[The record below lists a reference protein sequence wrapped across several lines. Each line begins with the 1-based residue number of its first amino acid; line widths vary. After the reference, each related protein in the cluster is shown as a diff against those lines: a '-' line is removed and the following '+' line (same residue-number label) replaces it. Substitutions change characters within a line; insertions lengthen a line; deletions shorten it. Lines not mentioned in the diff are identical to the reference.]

1 MELFDNFDEKVYKKI
16 TDEEK
21 QKNDNNEFND
31 LFKQS
36 GEFKNHFYFENLTDN
51 EFFNASGVENSFVDF
66 YKKITKSG
74 VGTIILGGVYVEN
87 NKNKLPGLA
96 RISLDEKIMSAYKQI
111 VQMAHS
117 VSAKIFLKVKS
128 TYGRFNFGYQSLKLA
143 SNYGLDPE
151 NNQKILLRIS
161 DNICNEMINDLSQIS
176 LLSSIAGFDGIMI
189 DASHEN
195 VIGELSSQE
204 FNKRI
209 FGYYSE
215 TTDFLKKAL
224 KHIQTKNTSIILKLS
239 VASLMVKTKNNFN
252 YCKLSDNFNYKKFLN
267 DIIEYI
273 KLGVDGFEF
282 VFGTRE
288 NEFLSSFN
296 AFENEYIF
304 EDFFLKIRQYL
315 NENDIKNK
323 FGEDIIIL
331 YHDNFKNF
339 SKANKMVAEKQVDLI
354 DVTKNIYSD
363 IDFLKKLFL
372 KKSYLNCI
380 KCSECDKKAHFNN
393 KISCVVNPSLNDCN
407 EIINDGNKKIV
418 AVIGSGISGLV
429 CALTLL
435 KRGYLVHIY
444 EQKNELNFNGKLTT
458 IFGFD
463 KELEEFY
470 GSIEKQILNYSKTGR
485 LSIFFNQKFET
496 NNENINK
503 YYAIIIATGFKTKF
517 LSITG
522 AILPHVK
529 NIYEVLNNREV
540 FEKKKHIVIYAK
552 TSLSL
557 KLALYLLKSHKN
569 ITIIIK
575 DTKYFIEEKNANL
588 LYFFWNL
595 HQKQANILI
604 FSRITKIN
612 EDNID
617 VLIPRNFNKNSFEI
631 FKKSWSD
638 EKKLSLNQQINLDCD
653 LLIYEPDTL
662 PNNHLYAEIVKNN
675 FPKEI
680 YLIGNALQNT
690 SLDEIIKSGYFVG
703 KNL

>member
-1 MELFDNFDEKVYKKI
+1 MELFENLDEKIYKKI
-16 TDEEK
+16 TGEEK
-21 QKNDNNEFND
+21 QKNDNNEFNE

-36 GEFKNHFYFENLTDN
+36 VDFKNHFYFENLTDN
-51 EFFNASGVENSFVDF
+51 EFFNAIGVENSFVDF

-74 VGTIILGGVYVEN
+74 VGTIILGGVYVGN
-87 NKNKLPGLA
+87 IKNKIQNLA
-96 RISLDEKIMSAYKQI
+96 RINLDEKIMSAYKKV

-117 VSAKIFLKVKS
+117 ASIKIFLKVKS
-128 TYGRFNFGYQSLKLA
+128 AYGRFNLSYQSLKLA

-161 DNICNEMINDLSQIS
+161 DNNCNEMINDLSQIS
-176 LLSSIAGFDGIMI
+176 LFSSIAGFDGIMI
-189 DASHEN
+189 DASLEN

-215 TTDFLKKAL
+215 TTDFLKRAL
-224 KHIQTKNTSIILKLS
+224 KHIQTKNNTIILKINVS
-239 VASLMVKTKNNFN
+239 SLMVKSKNNLN
-252 YCKLSDNFNYKKFLN
+252 YCKLNNNFNYKKFLN
-267 DIIEYI
+267 EITEYI
-273 KLGVDGFEF
+273 NLGVDGFEF

-304 EDFFLKIRQYL
+304 EDFFIKIKNYF
-315 NENDIKNK
+315 NENNIKNK
-323 FGEDIIIL
+323 FGDEIILL
-331 YHDNFKNF
+331 YHDNFKCF
-339 SKANKMVAEKQVDLI
+339 TKANKMVINKQVNLI
-354 DVTKNIYSD
+354 DVTRNIYSD
-363 IDFLKKLFL
+363 NDFLKKLFL

-393 KISCVVNPSLNDCN
+393 KISCVVNPSLNNYDKL
-407 EIINDGNKKIV
+407 INDGDKKII
-418 AVIGSGISGLV
+418 AIIGSGISGLI

-444 EQKNELNFNGKLTT
+444 EQKNVLNFNGKLTT

-470 GSIEKQILNYSKTGR
+470 NSIEKQIFNYSKSGKLT
-485 LSIFFNQKFET
+485 IFLNQKFDT

-517 LSITG
+517 LSISG
-522 AILPHVK
+522 AILSHVK
-529 NIYEVLNNREV
+529 NIYEILNNRDA
-540 FEKKKHIVIYAK
+540 FENKKHIVIYAK
-552 TSLSL
+552 TPLSL

-595 HQKQANILI
+595 YQNQANILI

-617 VLIPRNFNKNSFEI
+617 VLIPRNFNKNLFEI
-631 FKKSWSD
+631 FKKSWSG
-638 EKKLSLNQQINLDCD
+638 EKFSSINQQINLDCD
-653 LLIYEPDTL
+653 LLIYEPDIL

-690 SLDEIIKSGYFVG
+690 TLDEIIKSGYFVG